1 MKALSIRQP
10 WAWAIAHA
18 GKDVENR
25 NWHMRYRGPL
35 AIHAAKSMTRS
46 RYEAFA
52 RFWQE
57 GLGEEY
63 WQQFPHAAFPSAE
76 NLLRGAVLALAEAVA
91 CVHESDS
98 RWFAGPHGLLLRNV
112 RVLPEPI
119 PCRGALGFFDLPA
132 EIVMNL
138 AKQLALV

>member
-10 WAWAIAHA
+10 WAWAVAHA

-35 AIHAAKSMTRS
+35 AIHAAKSMTRA
-46 RYEAFA
+46 RYEAFM
-52 RFWQE
+52 RFWNE
-57 GLGEEY
+57 GLREEHKS
-63 WQQFPHAAFPSAE
+63 QRAPLVVPGSE
-76 NLLRGAVLALAEAVA
+76 DLRRGAIIAVAEAVD

-112 RVLPEPI
+112 YALREPI
-119 PCRGALGFFDLPA
+119 PLRGALGFFDLPEEIA
-132 EIVMNL
+132 ELIAARL
-138 AKQLALV
+138 